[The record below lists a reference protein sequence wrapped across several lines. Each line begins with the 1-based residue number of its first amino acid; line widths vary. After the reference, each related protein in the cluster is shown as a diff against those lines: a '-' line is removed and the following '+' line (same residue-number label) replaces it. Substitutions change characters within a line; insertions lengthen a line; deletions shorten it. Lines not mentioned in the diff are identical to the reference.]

1 MSSVYRLG
9 IDFFCVPRSSKQMC
23 WSWNRARQDTKYS
36 GHEILFMNCK
46 ETDARHSWH
55 TWIHTPFNKLG
66 TETIYC
72 PESIMKR
79 KNRERKTPSSSQHGS
94 WRKPGEHTHNTRCQG
109 KYWVP
114 ARMIQTGDANKWT
127 SRGDVGVGCASVCT
141 FLDSYILGDGSEI
154 FYDIKFLHVFYP
166 L

>member
-1 MSSVYRLG
+1 MPPVYRLG
-9 IDFFCVPRSSKQMC
+9 IDFFCVPHSSEQMC
-23 WSWNRARQDTKYS
+23 WSWNRARQDAKYS
-36 GHEILFMNCK
+36 GHETLFMSCK

-72 PESIMKR
+72 PESILKR
-79 KNRERKTPSSSQHGS
+79 KNGERKTPSSSQHGS
-94 WRKPGEHTHNTRCQG
+94 WRKPGELTHNTRCQG

-114 ARMIQTGDANKWT
+114 ARTIQTGDANKWT
-127 SRGDVGVGCASVCT
+127 RRGDVGVGCASVCT
-141 FLDSYILGDGSEI
+141 FLDGYILGDGSEI
-154 FYDIKFLHVFYP
+154 FYIKFLHVFYP